1 MTDTH
6 TKNQG
11 GRPSL
16 YSDELAATICR
27 RIAEGESLRRICDDA
42 DMPCKTTVVGWLGGD
57 GHAGFRD
64 RYACARELQAEHFA
78 GEIIEI
84 ADNSTSDRFTDDK
97 GKVLVD
103 HEVVARDR
111 LRVDT
116 RKWLMARMAPKKYGD
131 RMQHTGDLTVRYED
145 TLKDLE

>member
-1 MTDTH
+1 M
-6 TKNQG
+6 
-11 GRPSL
+11 
-16 YSDELAATICR
+16 
-27 RIAEGESLRRICDDA
+27 
-42 DMPCKTTVVGWLGGD
+42 
-57 GHAGFRD
+57 
-64 RYACARELQAEHFA
+64 QAEHFA

-84 ADNSTSDRFTDDK
+84 ADASVNDRFTDDK

-111 LRVDT
+111 LRVET

>member
-1 MTDTH
+1 MTDIE
-6 TKNQG
+6 TKDQG
-11 GRPSL
+11 GRPSI
-16 YSDELAATICR
+16 YTDELAATICQR
-27 RIAEGESLRRICDDA
+27 MAEGESLRSICEDV
-42 DMPCKTTVVGWLGGD
+42 DMPGQRTVFRWLCD
-57 GHAGFRD
+57 GEHEEFWQQ
-64 RYACARELQAEHFA
+64 YARAREMQAEHFA

-84 ADNSTSDRFTDDK
+84 ADSSASDRFTDDK

-131 RMQHTGDLTVRYED
+131 KLQHTGDLTVRYED
-145 TLKDLE
+145 TLKDLA

>member
-1 MTDTH
+1 MTDTDS
-6 TKNQG
+6 KSKG
-11 GRPSL
+11 GRPSI
-16 YSDELAATICR
+16 YSEELAATICR
-27 RIAEGESLRRICDDA
+27 RIAEGESLRSICDDA
-42 DMPCKTTVVGWLGGD
+42 DMPCKTTVIGWLGGD
-57 GHAGFRD
+57 SHAGFRD
-64 RYACARELQAEHFA
+64 RYSCARELQAEHFA

-84 ADNSTSDRFTDDK
+84 ADSSTSDRFTDDK

-131 RMQHTGDLTVRYED
+131 RMQYTGDLTVRYED